1 MDDKARTTRMSRRR
15 LMGLI
20 AGGLTVSAV
29 GGVGIYSQVRPDPVP
44 RQSAAAKAAPSAKID
59 PVVKVE
65 PQEGTWY
72 AWQWVNLATGK
83 RYGSANAATETN
95 NTESMIKAW
104 IGTDYLTLLEKSG
117 RKLTDADKDL
127 ITNMIRVSDNDA
139 AQTLWQRGG
148 GDAVIQRAIDE
159 CGLTGTSVYPAWW
172 SKTQITAADATTMM
186 THILDRAES
195 SPLVAWMV
203 DDLMRDVD
211 PSNAFGIAQ
220 VLADADPHAR
230 PAIKNGWTDHGVTNQ
245 WNLNCLAQWNPT
257 GTDDDIV
264 LAVLT
269 RYPLAKGQAYGEQ
282 LCRDVT
288 RQLVD
293 QLLPG
298 SAA

>member
-1 MDDKARTTRMSRRR
+1 
-15 LMGLI
+15 MGLI
-20 AGGLTVSAV
+20 AGGLTVSAIS
-29 GGVGIYSQVRPDPVP
+29 GVGIYSQVRPDSLSRLGAP
-44 RQSAAAKAAPSAKID
+44 AGAAKTGPSAKPKID
-59 PVVKVE
+59 PVVTIDTRE
-65 PQEGTWY
+65 ETWY
-72 AWQWVNLATGK
+72 AWQWVNLATGE
-83 RYGSANAATETN
+83 RYGSANATTETN

-104 IGTDYLTLLEKSG
+104 IGTDYLTRLEKAG
-117 RKLTDADKDL
+117 RKLTDADKSL
-127 ITNMIRVSDNDA
+127 ITAMIRLSDNNA
-139 AQTLWQRGG
+139 AQTLWLRGG
-148 GDAVIQRAIDE
+148 GDAVVQRAIDE
-159 CGLTGTSVYPAWW
+159 CGLTGTAVYPAWW

-186 THILDRAES
+186 TRILDRAET

-230 PAIKNGWTDHGVTNQ
+230 PAVKNGWTPHGATNQ

-257 GTDDDIV
+257 GTGDDIV
-264 LAVLT
+264 LAILT
-269 RYPLAKGQAYGEQ
+269 RYPVAKGQAYGEQ

-288 RQLVD
+288 SQLID